1 VVEGDDD
8 RGGDLAGDLVG
19 GQVLEELDQGP
30 AVAVRPVAGVRERA
44 PHLLLDVLAHLVAQV
59 GVGGRGAG
67 GPGRVGLTGVCA
79 ATSAVDPGRLPCV
92 RPTRLGLLGGLL
104 GEASWGGDL
113 LDRLDQHRAGEGGD
127 GEVAAGGA
135 VTLVVP
141 GEPGLLPRGVLLG
154 LGAAVLVGIHLL
166 GRALGGGQGPAG
178 DLAQLGGRETC
189 RLCHQ
194 VRLDRGPL
202 RGAQVRRELRGRAR
216 DHGGV
221 IRREV
226 PVGQGFPGRVE
237 LLVQGLCELDVARCS
252 GAVGAGGAGNPGRRP
267 RRPGR
272 LRRPTAVG
280 LGQHPQPD
288 TLQPADHP
296 VHRTQGCL
304 GRLGADHV
312 ATNHPVQHRLDLT
325 QPLDRPQRDD
335 RGKRSYRG
343 HEFILSEHMF
353 GYKWCI
359 GKISGVRSRPTP
371 THEREVTTRHTAP

>member
-1 VVEGDDD
+1 LVFGEEPLLPAEVQRQGWSAQHGRHDPGVAGQSPGFAGGDRLAGVGGGDLLGELVEEGAVVEGDDD
-8 RGGDLAGDLVG
+8 RGGDLAGELVG

-194 VRLDRGPL
+194 VRPSADLS
-202 RGAQVRRELRGRAR
+202 AELRSAGSCA
-216 DHGGV
+216 
-221 IRREV
+221 
-226 PVGQGFPGRVE
+226 
-237 LLVQGLCELDVARCS
+237 VAR
-252 GAVGAGGAGNPGRRP
+252 AI
-267 RRPGR
+267 
-272 LRRPTAVG
+272 TA
-280 LGQHPQPD
+280 
-288 TLQPADHP
+288 A
-296 VHRTQGCL
+296 
-304 GRLGADHV
+304 
-312 ATNHPVQHRLDLT
+312 
-325 QPLDRPQRDD
+325 
-335 RGKRSYRG
+335 
-343 HEFILSEHMF
+343 
-353 GYKWCI
+353 
-359 GKISGVRSRPTP
+359 
-371 THEREVTTRHTAP
+371 